1 MRREILIVRPAAD
14 DDERSSLDAEHAPMG
29 VQEEVES
36 ALRGMFGDGTA
47 HGAGQWLF
55 DGPGFSLLASLG
67 VFPIVDSVTLE
78 VWGDADPEPYIRELC
93 LPRGWEAFDLDS
105 GQTITELGG
114 R

>member
-1 MRREILIVRPAAD
+1 MRREILIVRPAD
-14 DDERSSLDAEHAPMG
+14 DDEPSSRDAEHAPMG
-29 VQEEVES
+29 AQDDVET
-36 ALRGMFGDGTA
+36 ALRHMFGSGTA
-47 HGAGQWLF
+47 QGPGQWLF
-55 DGPGFSLLASLG
+55 DGPGFSLMASLG

-78 VWGDADPEPYIRELC
+78 VWGDGDPEPYIRELC